1 MKWNITADRPVYL
14 QLIEQLELAIVAGE
28 YRAGARLPGVREMAA
43 GAAVN
48 PNTMQRALQEL
59 EARGLLNTQRT
70 AGRTV
75 TEDKTM
81 IAQLREQL
89 AAEQIGAFLQMMDGA
104 LSGKTGFTGNAGYC
118 YVGALKRD
126 DRTFIVALLACGWP
140 NNKTYKW
147 ADTKKLM
154 QYGISRFRKI
164 SLDEIELDA
173 GECAPVQ
180 VVDGQGTK
188 IGEEVTTEL
197 EVAPVKE
204 NVELLIEKDQE
215 VHIEYQLS
223 RKLYASVTEGDFI
236 GEITYFLGDEVLA
249 KRVVTVKNTVKRIDF
264 CWCVKKTAELFPM

>member
-89 AAEQIGAFLQMMDGA
+89 AAEDVYKRQIFIWTSPIFMRLRVWTALQ
-104 LSGKTGFTGNAGYC
+104 TGIRSRQRRSRTMRCCFTSICTTTA
-118 YVGALKRD
+118 
-126 DRTFIVALLACGWP
+126 
-140 NNKTYKW
+140 
-147 ADTKKLM
+147 
-154 QYGISRFRKI
+154 SR
-164 SLDEIELDA
+164 
-173 GECAPVQ
+173 
-180 VVDGQGTK
+180 
-188 IGEEVTTEL
+188 
-197 EVAPVKE
+197 
-204 NVELLIEKDQE
+204 
-215 VHIEYQLS
+215 
-223 RKLYASVTEGDFI
+223 
-236 GEITYFLGDEVLA
+236 
-249 KRVVTVKNTVKRIDF
+249 
-264 CWCVKKTAELFPM
+264 

>member
-89 AAEQIGAFLQMMDGA
+89 AAEQIGAFLQMMEKLGYTPGRRRWALLQQRHRRNNDGSGIDMQRIDKGLWPEQSA
-104 LSGKTGFTGNAGYC
+104 GQFYGGFFPGGRITGLLGPNGSGKSN
-118 YVGALKRD
+118 
-126 DRTFIVALLACGWP
+126 
-140 NNKTYKW
+140 
-147 ADTKKLM
+147 
-154 QYGISRFRKI
+154 ISDAMRWVLGEQSAR
-164 SLDEIELDA
+164 SLR
-173 GECAPVQ
+173 G
-180 VVDGQGTK
+180 
-188 IGEEVTTEL
+188 
-197 EVAPVKE
+197 
-204 NVELLIEKDQE
+204 
-215 VHIEYQLS
+215 
-223 RKLYASVTEGDFI
+223 R
-236 GEITYFLGDEVLA
+236 
-249 KRVVTVKNTVKRIDF
+249 
-264 CWCVKKTAELFPM
+264 